1 MSLPP
6 SARVLICGAGYV
18 GGELVRELAEAGH
31 HPIALRRSA
40 VPLEDVETIAADLSQ
55 PLALP
60 PSLDAIVYCA
70 AADERS
76 DEAYRRAYVDGV
88 RNVIAAMRGTER
100 LLFTSSTA
108 VYAQDDG
115 SVVDE
120 TSEVTAAGTARFL
133 LEGEALVHAAGGTVL
148 RLAGIYGPGRD
159 RIVRMVKEGTA
170 RTGSGAFGNRI
181 HQRDCAGALHHLL
194 ELEQP
199 APTYVGVDLA
209 QDPLDVVYAYVAE
222 QLGVPAPEAGDGD
235 ARSRGTGRKRCS
247 SALLRASG
255 YGFRVPSYREGYREA
270 IERMRVLG

>member
-1 MSLPP
+1 VTLPSP
-6 SARVLICGAGYV
+6 ARILICGAGYV
-18 GGELVRELAEAGH
+18 GGELARQLAARDH
-31 HPIALRRSA
+31 YPIALRRRA
-40 VPLEDVETIAADLSQ
+40 EPIDGIETLSADLTAQ
-55 PLALP
+55 LTLP
-60 PSLDAIVYCA
+60 ADLDAIVYCA

-76 DEAYRRAYVDGV
+76 DAAYQRAYVEGV
-88 RNVIAAMRGTER
+88 RNVITATRGTQR

-120 TSEVTAAGTARFL
+120 SSVVTAEGTARFL

-159 RIVRMVKEGTA
+159 RIVRMVKEGSA
-170 RTGSGAFGNRI
+170 RVGSGAFGNRI
-181 HQRDCAGALHHLL
+181 HLRDCAGALVHLL
-194 ELEQP
+194 ELAGP

-209 QDPLDVVYAYVAE
+209 QDPLDDVYTFVAAE
-222 QLGVPAPEAGDGD
+222 LGVPTPEMGDGD

-255 YGFRVPSYREGYREA
+255 YTFQVPSYREGYRDA
-270 IERMRVLG
+270 IDRLR